1 VAPKPQEGSL
11 TDPMKDS
18 LIDRLVSICREM
30 HQHLGG
36 GLPPDLYEEIL
47 CSELSAAGIPYE
59 RARVAQVRYK
69 NFTAQ
74 YPIGLVVDGR
84 LIVRI
89 NPADAGSPHLEAA
102 MRHSGVDKALLLNF
116 SAEGIKHGLA
126 LPGGASTPTPSLTS
140 AELGAEI
147 TPELIVRHGLS
158 SEEFAE
164 IVRILGRQPN
174 ITELGIFSV
183 MWSEHCSYK
192 NTRRELRKFP
202 TTGERVLVK
211 AGEENAGVLDIGD
224 GWAVAFKIESHNH
237 PSAIEPFQGAAT
249 GVGGILRDI
258 FTMGARPIFLMNSL
272 RFGEITGPGE
282 NVAANR
288 ALLRGVVHGIGHYGN
303 CIGIPTIGG
312 EIAFDA
318 SYDGNPLV
326 NVMCVGV
333 LRHEQIARGAATGVG
348 NPVYY
353 VGAETGRDGL
363 AGAAFASRD
372 LTEDSRQDRPAVQV
386 GDPFRGKLLLEAC
399 LELLATGAVA
409 GIQDMG
415 AAGLTCSTCETASR
429 GGTGVEIDLEQ
440 VPQREPGMTPY
451 EIMLSE
457 SQERMLI
464 IAHAGQ
470 EHHVEA
476 IFQKWE
482 LPFAKIGHVM
492 DDGLMRV
499 RQGGTVA
506 AEIPA
511 RALAEDAPVYERE
524 VSTRPLPDPIDPSR
538 LPEADIAAALPLL
551 LAHPTIASK
560 RWVYEQYDHMVGTGT
575 VVLPG
580 SDAAVFHIK
589 AADKYIAATTD
600 CNALYCAGNPRE
612 GACIAVAE
620 AARNLACSGAAP
632 LGLTDNLNFGNPYR
646 PANFWDLREC
656 VEGIAEAC
664 RGWGI
669 PVTGGNVSLYNESPG
684 GVVDPTPVVGMVGL
698 IEKAAHVT
706 TQAFK
711 AAGDVVFLIGEPGD
725 EMGCSHYLK
734 VVHELNKHGPPP
746 RLDFDRERAVQAAT
760 LGLIRSGLVRSAHD
774 CSEGGLA
781 VALAECCFGPDQTFG
796 FRGDLGGEQGQRPDV
811 SLFNESQSR
820 VLISV
825 TCSNADAVASLL
837 EWRGVPH
844 KRLGEVTLDPTLSL
858 RVGSGTFGW
867 PTEELRRAWEDA
879 LPQAMNAKV

>member
-1 VAPKPQEGSL
+1 
-11 TDPMKDS
+11 MKDS

-36 GLPPDLYEEIL
+36 GLPPGLYEEIL

-59 RARVAQVRYK
+59 RSRVAQVRYK

-74 YPIGLVVDGR
+74 YPVGLVVDGR

-126 LPGGASTPTPSLTS
+126 LPEGTSTPTPSLPSVT
-140 AELGAEI
+140 AVAAEI
-147 TPELIVRHGLS
+147 TPELIARHGLS
-158 SEEFAE
+158 NEEFAE

-174 ITELGIFSV
+174 LTELGIFSV

-202 TTGERVLVK
+202 TTGDRVLVK

-258 FTMGARPIFLMNSL
+258 FTMGARPVFLMNSL
-272 RFGEITGPGE
+272 RFGEITGSGE
-282 NVAANR
+282 SVIANR

-429 GGTGVEIDLEQ
+429 GGTGVEIDLKR
-440 VPQREPGMTPY
+440 VPQREPGMSPY

-470 EHHVEA
+470 EHSVESV
-476 IFQKWE
+476 FQKWD
-482 LPFAKIGHVM
+482 LPFAKIGHVT

-499 RQGGTVA
+499 REGDIIA

-524 VSTRPLPDPIDPSR
+524 VSPRQLPEPFDPAR
-538 LPEADIAAALPLL
+538 LPEPDIASALPQL

-560 RWVYEQYDHMVGTGT
+560 RWVYEQFDHMVGTGT
-575 VVLPG
+575 VVMPG
-580 SDAAVFHIK
+580 SDAAVFHLK
-589 AADKYIAATTD
+589 AAGKFLAATTD
-600 CNALYCAGNPRE
+600 CNALFCAGDPRE
-612 GACIAVAE
+612 GARIAVAE
-620 AARNLACSGAAP
+620 AARNLACSGASP
-632 LGLTDNLNFGNPYR
+632 LGLTDNLNFGNPYK
-646 PANFWDLREC
+646 PSNFWDLREC

-664 RGWGI
+664 RAWGI
-669 PVTGGNVSLYNESPG
+669 PVTGGNVSLYNESPC
-684 GVVDPTPVVGMVGL
+684 GVIDPTPVVGMVGL
-698 IEKAAHVT
+698 IEKAAHIT
-706 TQAFK
+706 TQNFK
-711 AAGDVVFLIGEPGD
+711 AAGDVVFLIGEVGN
-725 EMGCSHYLK
+725 ELGCSHYLK
-734 VVHELNKHGPPP
+734 VVHGRSKEGLPP
-746 RLDFDRERAVQAAT
+746 RVDFDRERAVQAAA

-781 VALAECCFGPDQTFG
+781 VALTECCFARDKTFG
-796 FRGDLGGEQGQRPDV
+796 FRGDLGAEQDQRADV
-811 SLFNESQSR
+811 VLFNESQSR
-820 VLISV
+820 ILISV
-825 TCSNADAVASLL
+825 MRSNADAVAALL
-837 EWRGVPH
+837 AWRGVPYR
-844 KRLGEVTLDPTLSL
+844 RLGEVTLDPTLML
-858 RVGSGTFGW
+858 KVGAAAFEW
-867 PTEELRRAWEDA
+867 QMEDLRRAWENA
-879 LPQAMNAKV
+879 LPQAVNA